1 MDYNKE
7 FERWCKLA
15 DSETVAE
22 LTAKAGDD
30 EWIRYYF
37 QGPLAFGTAGLRG
50 TMNAGTFAMN
60 RYTVAQATQGLADLI
75 NREEGNADRG
85 VLIGFDSRN
94 NSPEF
99 ARITASVLA
108 ANGIKVFLYD
118 ELRPTPMVSFGL
130 RYLNCIAGVNIT
142 ASHNPKEYNGYK
154 VYWEDGAQISLE
166 QAIVVSDSI
175 NATDI
180 FEGVKTCDYDAAV
193 AEGKITVVG
202 PELDEEYLKNVMAQQ
217 VDPKAIERTADELKV
232 VYTPFHGAGYRL
244 VPEVLKRAGLKY
256 LYPVPE
262 QATPDGDFPT
272 VKSPNPENPEGFT
285 LGIALAEKIESD
297 LIVGTDP
304 DADRVG
310 VMARGKD
317 GKFVTITGNQM
328 GALLLDYILTAHT
341 ENGTMPPEPFAVKT
355 IVTTELAAAICEK
368 FGVKLHNVLTGFK
381 FIGEVIYQSEV
392 SGHGSYILGFEES
405 YGYLKGTYAR
415 DKDAVVATLLIIEMA
430 SYYRKKGM
438 TLIDALES
446 VFARYGFYVEKT
458 VNVTMAGLDGTER
471 MAALMAKLRA
481 EAPKSVGGLEVVAI
495 RDYKEGTVTAK
506 DGSVTPTGLPKSN
519 VLCFDLAGGNT
530 VVVRPSGTEPKI
542 KFYLLCRGENEAQA
556 KEILAACEKESASW
570 Q

>member
-1 MDYNKE
+1 MKE

-22 LTAKAGDD
+22 LTAKADD
-30 EWIRYYF
+30 AEWIRYYF

-75 NREEGNADRG
+75 NREAGNAARG
-85 VLIGFDSRN
+85 VLIGYDSRN

-108 ANGIKVFLYD
+108 ANGIKVYLYD

-130 RYLNCIAGVNIT
+130 RHLGCIAGVNIT

-180 FEGVKTCDYDAAV
+180 FEGVKSCDYEAALD
-193 AEGKITVVG
+193 EGKIVIVG
-202 PELDEEYLKNVMAQQ
+202 PKLDEVYLENVMAQQ
-217 VDPKAIERTADELKV
+217 VDPKAIARTADDLKV

-262 QATPDGDFPT
+262 QATPDGNFPT
-272 VKSPNPENPEGFT
+272 VKSPNPENPEGFA
-285 LGIALAEKIESD
+285 LGIELAEKIKSD

-355 IVTTELAAAICEK
+355 IVTTELAAAICRK
-368 FGVKLHNVLTGFK
+368 FDVKLHNVLTGFK

-430 SYYRKKGM
+430 SYYRKKNM

-446 VFARYGFYVEKT
+446 VFERYGFYVEKT

-471 MAALMAKLRA
+471 MAKLMAKLR
-481 EAPKSVGGLEVVAI
+481 ENTPKTVGGLPVVAV
-495 RDYKEGTVTAK
+495 RDYKEGTITAAN
-506 DGSVTPTGLPKSN
+506 GSVTPTGLPKSN
-519 VLCFDLAGGNT
+519 VLCFDLEGGNT

-542 KFYLLCRGENEAQA
+542 KFYLLCRGENEAEA
-556 KEILAACEKESASW
+556 KAILAACEKESASW

>member
-7 FERWCKLA
+7 FQRWCELA
-15 DSETVAE
+15 DKETVAE
-22 LTAKAGDD
+22 LTAKANDA
-30 EWIRYYF
+30 EWIEYYF

-75 NREEGNADRG
+75 NREEGNASRG
-85 VLIGFDSRN
+85 VLIGYDSRN

-108 ANGIKVFLYD
+108 ANGIKVYLYD

-130 RYLNCIAGVNIT
+130 RHLGCIAGVNIT

-166 QAIVVSDSI
+166 QANVVSDSI
-175 NATDI
+175 NATDL
-180 FEGVKTCDYDAAV
+180 FTGVKTCDVDAAI

-202 PELDEEYLKNVMAQQ
+202 PELDEVYLENVMAQQ
-217 VDPKAIERTADELKV
+217 VDPKAIERTAEDLKV

-256 LYPVPE
+256 LYPVAE
-262 QATPDGDFPT
+262 QAQPDGDFPT
-272 VKSPNPENPEGFT
+272 VKSPNPENPEGFA
-285 LGIALAEKIESD
+285 LGIELAEKVESD

-355 IVTTELAAAICEK
+355 IVTTELASAICNK

-430 SYYRKKGM
+430 SYYRKKNM

-446 VFARYGFYVEKT
+446 VFERYGYYVEKT
-458 VNVTMAGLDGTER
+458 VNVTMTGLDGTER

-481 EAPKSVGGLEVVAI
+481 DAPKTVGGLEVVAI
-495 RDYKEGTVTAK
+495 RDYKAGTITAADGTV
-506 DGSVTPTGLPKSN
+506 SPTGLPKSN

-542 KFYLLCRGENEAQA
+542 KFYMLCRGENKDQA
-556 KEILAACEKESASW
+556 LQILAACEKDSANW

>member
-7 FERWCKLA
+7 FSRWCELA

-22 LTAKAGDD
+22 LQAKANDE
-30 EWIRYYF
+30 EWIRYFF

-75 NREEGNADRG
+75 NREEGNAARG

-99 ARITASVLA
+99 ARITACVLA
-108 ANGIKVFLYD
+108 ANGIKVYLYD

-130 RYLNCIAGVNIT
+130 RHLNCIAGVNIT

-180 FEGVKTCDYDAAV
+180 FTGVKTCDYDAAI

-217 VDPKAIERTADELKV
+217 VDPKAIERTAEDLKV

-256 LYPVPE
+256 LYPVAE

-272 VKSPNPENPEGFT
+272 VKSPNPENPEGFA
-285 LGIALAEKIESD
+285 LGIELAEKIDSD

-430 SYYRKKGM
+430 SYYRKKNM

-446 VFARYGFYVEKT
+446 VFERYGFYVEKT

-481 EAPKSVGGLEVVAI
+481 ETPKTVGGLNVVAV
-495 RDYKEGTVTAK
+495 RDYKEGTITAT
-506 DGSVTPTGLPKSN
+506 DGTVSPTGLPKSN
-519 VLCFDLAGGNT
+519 VLCFDLEGGNT

-542 KFYLLCRGENEAQA
+542 KFYLLCRGENEAKA

>member
-1 MDYNKE
+1 M
-7 FERWCKLA
+7 A

>member
-22 LTAKAGDD
+22 LTAKADD
-30 EWIRYYF
+30 KEWIRYFF

-75 NREEGNADRG
+75 NREEGNAERG

-108 ANGIKVFLYD
+108 ANGIKVYLYD

-180 FEGVKTCDYDAAV
+180 FEGVKTCDYDTAV

-217 VDPKAIERTADELKV
+217 VDPKAIERTAEELKV

-256 LYPVPE
+256 LYPVAE
-262 QATPDGDFPT
+262 QATPNGDFPT
-272 VKSPNPENPEGFT
+272 VKSPNPENPEGFA
-285 LGIALAEKIESD
+285 LGIELAEKVESD

-355 IVTTELAAAICEK
+355 IVTTELASAICEK
-368 FGVKLHNVLTGFK
+368 FNVKLHNVLTGFK

-430 SYYRKKGM
+430 SYYRKKNM

-481 EAPKSVGGLEVVAI
+481 DAPKTVGGLDVVAI
-495 RDYKEGTVTAK
+495 RDYKEGTITAA
-506 DGSVTPTGLPKSN
+506 DGTVSPTGLPKSN

-542 KFYLLCRGENEAQA
+542 KFYLLCRGEDEAKA
-556 KEILAACEKESASW
+556 KQILAACEKDSAAW